1 MTAVDDAEK
10 FDRYGKN
17 CKKANKEIRQNR
29 IERCIELI
37 SLCKPTSEILN
48 IGVQEWGLTRRGAQ
62 DTLDAARRTI
72 RERWNGQDRQD
83 FVASALEKADQIAK
97 LSIETKQLS
106 NAIGAINL
114 QAKLLQIT
122 KEN

>member
-1 MTAVDDAEK
+1 MAAVDDTQE
-10 FDRYGKN
+10 FDPYGKG

-37 SLCKPTSEILN
+37 SLCKPTSEILKV
-48 IGVQEWGLTRRGAQ
+48 GVGEWGLTRRGAEE
-62 DTLDAARRTI
+62 TLAAARRTI
-72 RERWNGQDRQD
+72 RERWDKQDRKD

-114 QAKLLQIT
+114 QARLLQIT

>member
-1 MTAVDDAEK
+1 MAAVDDTQE
-10 FDRYGKN
+10 FDPYGKGVPRAS
-17 CKKANKEIRQNR
+17 KEMMANRVDKY
-29 IERCIELI
+29 IELI
-37 SLCKPTSEILN
+37 SLCTPTHEMIRV
-48 IGVQEWGLTRRGAQ
+48 GVEEWGLSKRGSE
-62 DTLDAARRTI
+62 DILYKARATI
-72 RERWNGQDRQD
+72 RERWDNQDRKD

-114 QAKLLQIT
+114 QARLLQIT

>member
-1 MTAVDDAEK
+1 MAAVDDAEK
-10 FDRYGKN
+10 FDPYGKGVPR
-17 CKKANKEIRQNR
+17 ANTEIMANR
-29 IERCIELI
+29 VDKFIELI
-37 SLCKPTSEILN
+37 SLCKPTHEVLRV
-48 IGVQEWGLTRRGAQ
+48 GVEEWGLSKRGAEQ
-62 DTLDAARRTI
+62 ILAKARRTI
-72 RERWNGQDRQD
+72 RERWNNQDRQD